1 MEKSAVAGGYK
12 LLDLLLPAVP
22 LGHLQVALFDRCHL
36 GVHAISTH
44 VRIAAKV
51 VEIVTH
57 RLFAAHRALGVVLG
71 TAEYRHRWPDDAP
84 ASERCLHIPFRV
96 FQVVRVGG
104 GPGKSFLNYHFKFK
118 PTAFLKTLF
127 LNKILN
133 RFQNIYPGVTHFCSR
148 TTCLLKVK

>member
-1 MEKSAVAGGYK
+1 LAQHLSRFPLNGGRGAIVVMEKSTIPGGHE

-22 LGHLQVALFDRCHL
+22 LCHLQVALFDRCHL

-57 RLFAAHRALGVVLG
+57 RLFAAHRALCVVLG

-96 FQVVRVGG
+96 FQVVRVGR
-104 GPGKSFLNYHFKFK
+104 GPVKSFLNYHFKFEPK
-118 PTAFLKTLF
+118 AFLKTIY
-127 LNKILN
+127 LNKI
-133 RFQNIYPGVTHFCSR
+133 
-148 TTCLLKVK
+148 